1 MWDQYKWSYT
11 VSQLILGP
19 GGLLIEIS
27 DRVNHLFVTL
37 SNYEFFKYEP
47 ELTDGDRKNKYQ
59 LLRIFVP
66 NSKKAAKHFSCD
78 QFK

>member
-37 SNYEFFKYEP
+37 SNYEFFLNMNLNSQMAIEKIIINFLEY
-47 ELTDGDRKNKYQ
+47 LFQIRKKQ
-59 LLRIFVP
+59 
-66 NSKKAAKHFSCD
+66 
-78 QFK
+78 